1 MAPRGEGVEPPRPSY
16 RELTDPTNRNVLST
30 INPKTWACWQRSMAR
45 AIELEIP
52 AKQNMLLESL
62 LQTAGFDGRGR
73 EDLRDAL
80 MGVKPLQQGLGSIGG
95 LAPTDG
101 RPHL

>member
-1 MAPRGEGVEPPRPSY
+1 MEPPRPSY
-16 RELTDPTNRNVLST
+16 RELTDPKNRNVLST
-30 INPKTWACWQRSMAR
+30 INPKTWACWQRSWAR
-45 AIELEIP
+45 AVELEIP
-52 AKQNMLLESL
+52 EKQKMLMESL

-80 MGVKPLQQGLGSIGG
+80 MGVKPNHTAFSTNITGV
-95 LAPTDG
+95 APTDG